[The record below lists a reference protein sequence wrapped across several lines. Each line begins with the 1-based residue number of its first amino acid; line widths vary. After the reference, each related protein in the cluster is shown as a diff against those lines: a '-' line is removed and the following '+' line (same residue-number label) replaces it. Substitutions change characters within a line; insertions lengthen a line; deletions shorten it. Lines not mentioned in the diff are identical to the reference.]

1 MSLSVSSMCF
11 YTGIFDVKPVYI
23 FTCNDDIR

>member
-1 MSLSVSSMCF
+1 MSWLTKRGKG
-11 YTGIFDVKPVYI
+11 TGIYDVKPVYI